1 MVVLGNRFEFIKF
14 IEWFLIID
22 KWKPKN
28 LGPSRVGLKV
38 SSDRKAWLGLEA
50 RKYVIGSNFLAVFS
64 LSNDSEF
71 LFGFLSKLFGVL
83 APTSS
88 FSVELDFKIFN
99 GRKPYLCVIIFKRVF
114 NL

>member
-22 KWKPKN
+22 EWKPKN

-50 RKYVIGSNFLAVFS
+50 RKYVIASKFLVVFS
-64 LSNDSEF
+64 LFDDSF
-71 LFGFLSKLFGVL
+71 MFDSQFHFGFLSKLFGLL
-83 APTSS
+83 ASI
-88 FSVELDFKIFN
+88 SVQRNVTHFECGGVHSAYQLNVANF
-99 GRKPYLCVIIFKRVF
+99 
-114 NL
+114 